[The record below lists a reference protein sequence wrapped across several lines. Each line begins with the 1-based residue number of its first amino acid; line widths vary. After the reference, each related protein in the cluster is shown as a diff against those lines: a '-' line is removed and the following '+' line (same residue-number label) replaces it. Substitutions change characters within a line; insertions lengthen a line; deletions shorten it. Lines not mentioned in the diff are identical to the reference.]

1 ARGEFVKGLAG
12 VADRLRAWRPPDADL
27 DLGEH
32 PIEHPLGL
40 AVGPPVGVRAERQDL
55 APPVRPDTEAVG
67 DLAVPTL
74 VHPDLSA
81 RPLLHGAF
89 LSEVH
94 VRRLRV
100 CPEAVMTSEGEST
113 RERR

>member
-1 ARGEFVKGLAG
+1 MVS
-12 VADRLRAWRPPDADL
+12 VANRLRARRPPDPDL

-40 AVGPPVGVRAERQDL
+40 AVRPPVGVRAERQDL
-55 APPVRPDTEAVG
+55 APAVRPDTEAVG

-81 RPLLHGAF
+81 RPLLHNACLTQGMFAAGG
-89 LSEVH
+89 SPRGGHEI
-94 VRRLRV
+94 
-100 CPEAVMTSEGEST
+100 
-113 RERR
+113 